1 MTDYSKLL
9 RADNGQTAHAIHLVS
24 ADGFETW
31 AKTRSAPERAAM
43 AANKFKGE
51 GYSFAILPGDGD
63 SWAVVAG
70 VANPADLSS
79 WCLAKLAESLPA
91 GSYKLAEGSPGPAIF
106 GWMMGQY
113 KFDRYLSKEPEGP
126 RVLLT
131 DQPAKIDEAVMLTEA
146 TALVRTLVN
155 TPPIDCGPPA
165 LEAEAE
171 RIARDHGGTVEVTR
185 GDALETGYP
194 LIHAVGQAAMREHA
208 PRLIEL
214 RWGRED
220 HPRLA
225 IVGKGV
231 VFDSGGLDVK
241 SSTGMRFMKKDMG
254 GSAHALALAELVM
267 KAKLPVRLHMLVPA
281 VENAISGNALRPGD
295 IITARSGLTVEIDN
309 TDAEGRLILA
319 DALTKAGE
327 DNPELVIDFAT
338 LTGAARVALGPDLPA
353 MFASDDALAGGLI
366 AGGEA
371 EDDPIWRLP
380 LWDGYM
386 EMLSSDIADCVNSA
400 SGGFAG
406 SITAAL
412 FLKKFAPEGA
422 EWAHFDTFAWRPT
435 PKPGR
440 PKGGEALGLRASFSY
455 LKIRYKSND

>member
-1 MTDYSKLL
+1 MTDYSQLI
-9 RADNGQTAHAIHLVS
+9 RPDNGQQAYPIHLVD
-24 ADGFETW
+24 AGGFDEW
-31 AKTRSAPERAAM
+31 AKSRSAPERAAM
-43 AANKFKGE
+43 AAQRFKAEPSAFAVLPGE
-51 GYSFAILPGDGD
+51 GE
-63 SWAVVAG
+63 SWSVAAG
-70 VANPADLSS
+70 VANASELSS
-79 WCLAKLAESLPA
+79 WCLAKLSESLPA
-91 GSYKLAEGSPGPAIF
+91 GTYKLAEASPGAAIF
-106 GWMMGQY
+106 GWLMGQY
-113 KFDRYLSKEPEGP
+113 RFSRYLDKEPEGP

-131 DQPAKIDEAVMLTEA
+131 DQPAKVEEAVMLAEA

-171 RIARDHGGTVEVTR
+171 RIARDHGGAVEVTR
-185 GDALETGYP
+185 GDALATGYP

-225 IVGKGV
+225 IIGKGV

-241 SSTGMRFMKKDMG
+241 SSTGMRLMKKDMG

-267 KAKLPVRLHMLVPA
+267 RAKLPVRLHMLVPA

-327 DNPELVIDFAT
+327 DEPELVIDFAT

-353 MFASDDALAGGLI
+353 MFASNDDLAQGLI
-366 AGGEA
+366 SGGEA

-412 FLKKFAPEGA
+412 FLKKFAPESA
-422 EWAHFDTFAWRPT
+422 QWAHFDTFAWRPSA
-435 PKPGR
+435 KPGR

-455 LKIRYKSND
+455 LKSRYELRD

>member
-1 MTDYSKLL
+1 MTQYSQLI
-9 RADNGQTAHAIHLVS
+9 RPDNGQDAVPIHCVS
-24 ADGFETW
+24 TNGFEQW
-31 AKTRSAPERAAM
+31 SKSRSARERTAM
-43 AANKFKGE
+43 AAHRFKAE
-51 GYSFAILPGDGD
+51 PATFTILPGEGD
-63 SWAVVAG
+63 SWSVVAG
-70 VANPADLSS
+70 VEDGDALST
-79 WCLAKLAESLPA
+79 WCLAKLSETLPA
-91 GSYKLAEGSPGPAIF
+91 GTYKLANGHPGAAVF
-106 GWMMGQY
+106 GWLMGQY
-113 KFDRYLSKEPEGP
+113 KFTRYLEAPSEGP

-131 DQPAKIDEAVMLTEA
+131 DEPAKIDQMVMLAEA
-146 TALVRTLVN
+146 TALVRDLVN
-155 TPPIDCGPPA
+155 TPPVDCGPPA

-171 RIARDHGGTVEVTR
+171 RIAKAHGGSVEVTR

-194 LIHAVGQAAMREHA
+194 LVHAVGQAAMREHA

-220 HPRLA
+220 NPKLA
-225 IVGKGV
+225 IIGKGV

-241 SSTGMRFMKKDMG
+241 SSTGMRLMKKDMG

-267 KAKLPVRLHMLVPA
+267 KANLPVRLHMLVPA

-295 IITARSGLTVEIDN
+295 VITARSGTTVEIDN

-353 MFASDDALAGGLI
+353 MFANGDALATGLTE
-366 AGGEA
+366 GGET
-371 EDDPIWRLP
+371 EGDPLWRLP

-412 FLKKFAPEGA
+412 FLKKFAPEKA
-422 EWAHFDTFAWRPT
+422 DWAHFDTFAWRPSA
-435 PKPGR
+435 KPGR
-440 PKGGEALGLRASFSY
+440 PKGGEALGLRASFRY
-455 LKIRYKSND
+455 LKNRYG